1 MARRK
6 SSLAPFAV
14 LVALFAAVWLYFTPH
29 LAMRRL
35 QTAAEAGDT
44 QALNELVDFPAFRES
59 VKQEVRTA
67 VAREIS
73 DRDDPL
79 ARLGGMI
86 AGAFASPL
94 VDAFVTPEG
103 IAALAEGRRP
113 SEDEDDGRDG
123 DGGVRVPDMEADR
136 GYEGLDRFVIHFRE
150 KESGKER
157 VALVMRRDGI
167 ASWKLAGVR
176 LPAERGER

>member
-1 MARRK
+1 MARK

-14 LVALFAAVWLYFTPH
+14 LVMLFAAVWLYFTPH

-59 VKQEVRTA
+59 VKQGVRTA

-86 AGAFASPL
+86 AGAFAAPL

-103 IAALAEGRRP
+103 IAALTEGRRP
-113 SEDEDDGRDG
+113 SEDGGGEDR
-123 DGGVRVPDMEADR
+123 DGGVRAPDLEVDR
-136 GYEGLDRFVIHFRE
+136 EYEGLDRFVIRFRE
-150 KESGKER
+150 KETGQER

-167 ASWKLAGVR
+167 ADWKLAGVR
-176 LPAERGER
+176 LPAESGER